1 MVVAVAVSRVVV
13 GAEVAAEGVAQSTEM
28 GVMFTVVAAAAVVK
42 GTTAW

>member
-1 MVVAVAVSRVVV
+1 MVLVVAVLQVVV
-13 GAEVAAEGVAQSTEM
+13 VAEVAAVVVALSTEM